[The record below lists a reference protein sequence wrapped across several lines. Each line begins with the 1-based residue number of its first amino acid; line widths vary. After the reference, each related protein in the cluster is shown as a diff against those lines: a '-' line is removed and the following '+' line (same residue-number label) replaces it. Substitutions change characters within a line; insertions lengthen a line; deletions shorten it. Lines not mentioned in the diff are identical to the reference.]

1 MIARLIL
8 FTLFVVGVDL
18 YAYQAYLSLFGS
30 HQILAAVYFGITAIS
45 LLNLLVFFNFPLR
58 ERLGWSRQLTASVAF
73 MGFSTKLFTAIIL
86 LPYELVRLIA
96 LAIGSFENG
105 LSETLT
111 NGIPYHPVWSGI
123 AVAAGLLIT
132 FTFIYGALFNVYNYR
147 INHIGLSFRTLPE
160 SFSGLRVVQIS
171 DIHSGSLSDKEGVER
186 GVNAINALDP
196 DLIFF
201 TGDLVNNIAEEAE
214 YLKEIFGKLRSKH
227 GVYSILGNHDYGDY
241 YYWPSQE
248 QKLQNLQQL
257 KDIHR
262 QMGWRLLL
270 NEHEV
275 IDVAGHSIA
284 IAGVENWSAS
294 DRFPK
299 YGRLNDAL
307 NGLSEDIPVLLL
319 SHDPSHWKA
328 QVTDHE
334 RHIDATF
341 SGHTHGMQ
349 FGFEWGR
356 FRWSPV
362 QYVYKQ
368 WAGLYE
374 EAGKYLYVNR
384 GFGVIGYP
392 GRVGILP
399 EITHFTIRGM
409 A

>member
-1 MIARLIL
+1 MISRLIL

-30 HQILAAVYFGITAIS
+30 HSILAAVYFGITAIS

-58 ERLGWSRQLTASVAF
+58 ERLGWSRQLTASIAF
-73 MGFSTKLFTAIIL
+73 MGFSPKLFTAIIL
-86 LPYELVRLIA
+86 LPYELVRLIVFTISS
-96 LAIGSFENG
+96 LDKGF
-105 LSETLT
+105 SETLVS
-111 NGIPYHPVWSGI
+111 GVAYHPFWSGI
-123 AVAAGLLIT
+123 AVAGGLLIT
-132 FTFIYGALFNVYNYR
+132 FTFIYGALFNVYKYR
-147 INHIGLSFRTLPE
+147 INHIGLTLSSLPQ

-171 DIHSGSLSDKEGVER
+171 DIHSGSLSDKEGVEK
-186 GVNAINALDP
+186 GINAINVLDP

-214 YLKEIFGKLRSKH
+214 YLKEVFAKLRSKF

-248 QKLQNLQQL
+248 LKQQNLQQL

-275 IDVAGHSIA
+275 IDVAGQSIV

-299 YGRLNDAL
+299 YGRLNEAL
-307 NGLSEDIPVLLL
+307 NGVSDNIPVLLL

-328 QVTDHE
+328 QVIEHS

-356 FRWSPV
+356 LRWSPV